1 MNSKPP
7 YEPSGL
13 KLIDSEHLVLEEE
26 VSGRDICNFLKK
38 KSLAR
43 KECDVFLELGS
54 FQQYEATTRDAI
66 LVDKVIAYSNYNKK
80 LLLIFVHN

>member
-1 MNSKPP
+1 MNSKLP

-26 VSGRDICNFLKK
+26 VSGRDICNFCKK

-66 LVDKVIAYSNYNKK
+66 LVDKVIAYSNYNK
-80 LLLIFVHN
+80 